1 MTQHIIK
8 LSFTERH
15 GANWFYCKCLFLK
28 QQIISKI
35 IKQFES
41 ELSVMAKAAQE
52 AREAATHEESV
63 AEDKYDTRGLE
74 ASYLAGAQA
83 RRVAELQWI
92 IHSYQNLELLEFTS
106 NSPIGITA
114 LVEVVSGKEK
124 KLFFLAP
131 KGGGILIEV
140 DSLKVQIVAP
150 DSKIGSELMGKTVGD
165 VVEMPIMGR
174 LKEYE
179 ILKIC

>member
-1 MTQHIIK
+1 M
-8 LSFTERH
+8 
-15 GANWFYCKCLFLK
+15 
-28 QQIISKI
+28 
-35 IKQFES
+35 
-41 ELSVMAKAAQE
+41 
-52 AREAATHEESV
+52 
-63 AEDKYDTRGLE
+63 
-74 ASYLAGAQA
+74 
-83 RRVAELQWI
+83 
-92 IHSYQNLELLEFTS
+92 
-106 NSPIGITA
+106 
-114 LVEVVSGKEK
+114 VSGKEK

>member
-1 MTQHIIK
+1 M
-8 LSFTERH
+8 
-15 GANWFYCKCLFLK
+15 FLK

-35 IKQFES
+35 IENFES
-41 ELSVMAKAAQE
+41 ELAVMAKAAQE

-92 IHSYQNLELLEFTS
+92 IHSYQNLELLEFTPGS
-106 NSPIGITA
+106 TIGITA
-114 LVEVVSGKEK
+114 LVEVVSGNEK

-131 KGGGILIEV
+131 KGGGILIDI
-140 DSLKVQIVAP
+140 DSIKVQIVAP
-150 DSKIGSELMGKTVGD
+150 DSKIGAELMGKGVGD
-165 VVEMPIMGR
+165 AIEMQIMGR

-179 ILKIC
+179 VLKIC

>member
-1 MTQHIIK
+1 MAYKTSQDK
-8 LSFTERH
+8 
-15 GANWFYCKCLFLK
+15 GAIRLLK

-35 IKQFES
+35 IEDFES
-41 ELSVMAKAAQE
+41 ELVVMAKAAQE

-92 IHSYQNLELLEFTS
+92 IHSYRNLELLEFTS
-106 NSPIGITA
+106 KSCVEITA
-114 LVEVVSGKEK
+114 LVEVSFQSEK
-124 KLFFLAP
+124 RLFFLAP
-131 KGGGILIEV
+131 KGGGILIDV
-140 DSLKVQIVAP
+140 DSIKVQIVAP
-150 DSKIGSELMGKTVGD
+150 DSKLGAELMGKAVGD
-165 VVEMPIMGR
+165 AVEVQIMGR

-179 ILKIC
+179 VLKIC

>member
-1 MTQHIIK
+1 MSKDFPHDRASIH
-8 LSFTERH
+8 L
-15 GANWFYCKCLFLK
+15 LK
-28 QQIISKI
+28 QKIISEI
-35 IKQFES
+35 IEKFES
-41 ELSVMAKAAQE
+41 ELAVMAKAAQE
-52 AREAATHEESV
+52 TREAATHEESV

-106 NSPIGITA
+106 QSFVGITA
-114 LVEVVSGKEK
+114 LVEVSSETKK

-131 KGGGILIEV
+131 KGGGILIDV
-140 DSLKVQIVAP
+140 DSIKVQIVAP
-150 DSKIGSELMGKTVGD
+150 DSKLGAELMGKVVGD
-165 VVEMPIMGR
+165 SVEMQIVGR

-179 ILKIC
+179 VLNIC

>member
-1 MTQHIIK
+1 MAKDFPQDRASIH
-8 LSFTERH
+8 L
-15 GANWFYCKCLFLK
+15 LK
-28 QQIISKI
+28 QKIISKI
-35 IKQFES
+35 IEKFES
-41 ELSVMAKAAQE
+41 EVAVMAKAAQE

-106 NSPIGITA
+106 KSFVGITA
-114 LVEVVSGKEK
+114 LVEVSSETEK

-131 KGGGILIEV
+131 KGGVILIDV
-140 DSLKVQIVAP
+140 DSIKVQIVAP
-150 DSKIGSELMGKTVGD
+150 DSKLGSELMGKAVGD
-165 VVEMPIMGR
+165 AVEMQIMGR

-179 ILKIC
+179 VLKIC